1 MPRILGSATLAV
13 RLPDLPLLTSVKG
26 IALMNKETNRN
37 RHHRLQFLSVSLPVV
52 ASLLFV
58 PPATAVQF
66 TTLDPAYTQTIYAG
80 PNVGL
85 PGAWMP
91 TGEMLARKGNAP
103 DILEYNTTQNAT
115 YQGTSTHGV
124 NATHTI
130 SGLAAGNNLARAI
143 NGFLY
148 LPTQV
153 GLQRVD
159 SSNWALPAVTVTT
172 VAGPGYGVNSLP
184 NGNVVYSAG
193 FSGPQSNEIHIYNPS
208 SNTDTLAYTSTGL
221 IDDIETSL
229 TGLIALAGQ
238 SNNEIILLNSSGGFI
253 QQIPTSNFPDGL
265 AFATTA
271 SPPALYSNDNKG
283 TITRYDFGGG
293 YSSPPT
299 NVQTIASGGSYGDI
313 ACTGMCKFYVTQ
325 FFNQGIHGSALF
337 GTHWDNGVTN
347 NDPSIIEIGSK
358 QGCLFDP
365 PVGFN
370 VNVPEPASLV
380 LVLWSMAAMMCR
392 RSRASV

>member
-1 MPRILGSATLAV
+1 MKNNKSHNFV
-13 RLPDLPLLTSVKG
+13 RLAAGFSSLLLVLLLT
-26 IALMNKETNRN
+26 M
-37 RHHRLQFLSVSLPVV
+37 
-52 ASLLFV
+52 
-58 PPATAVQF
+58 PAAAVQF

-91 TGEMLARKGNAP
+91 TGELLARKGNAP
-103 DILEYNTTQNAT
+103 DILEYSTTANSI
-115 YQGTSTHGV
+115 YQGTNTHG
-124 NATHTI
+124 ATTHTI
-130 SGLAAGNNLARAI
+130 ANLASGNNLARAI

-148 LPTQV
+148 LPTTV

-159 SSNWALPAVTVTT
+159 SNNWAAPAVTVTT
-172 VAGPGYGVNSLP
+172 SAGPGYGVNSLP
-184 NGNVVYSAG
+184 NGNVVYAAG
-193 FSGPQSNEIHIYNPS
+193 PNSTDIRIYDPVL
-208 SNTDTLAYTSTGL
+208 NTDTLVYTNPGL
-221 IDDIETSL
+221 VDDIETSL

-238 SNNEIILLNSSGGFI
+238 TLNNIVLLNSSGGLI
-253 QQIPTSNFPDGL
+253 QTIPTTNFPDGL

-271 SPPALYSNDNKG
+271 SPPALYSNDNQG

-293 YSSPPT
+293 YSAAPT
-299 NVQTIASGGSYGDI
+299 NVQVIASGGSYGDI
-313 ACTGMCKFYVTQ
+313 ACTGACKFYVTQ
-325 FFNQGIHGSALF
+325 FFNGGFHGSANF

-370 VNVPEPASLV
+370 VPEPT
-380 LVLWSMAAMMCR
+380 AALLMLCGGFGALACR
-392 RSRASV
+392 RNRSNLG

>member
-1 MPRILGSATLAV
+1 
-13 RLPDLPLLTSVKG
+13 
-26 IALMNKETNRN
+26 MNKKTNSNHVAGVR
-37 RHHRLQFLSVSLPVV
+37 FLSAFLPVLVCLLV
-52 ASLLFV
+52 AV
-58 PPATAVQF
+58 PANAAQF
-66 TTLDPAYTQTIYAG
+66 TTLNPAYTQQIYAG

-91 TGEMLARKGNAP
+91 SGEMLARKSNVNQ
-103 DILEYNTTQNAT
+103 ILEYPVASNAV
-115 YQGTSTHGV
+115 YQGTNTRNPV
-124 NATHTI
+124 VHTI
-130 SGLAAGNNLARAI
+130 TNLANGSNLARAT

-148 LPTQV
+148 LPTQL

-159 SSNWALPAVTVTT
+159 SNNWALPAVTVPS
-172 VAGPGYGVNSLP
+172 VGGPGYGVNTLP

-193 FSGPQSNEIHIYNPS
+193 FSGPGSNEIHIYNP
-208 SNTDTLAYTSTGL
+208 TLNSDALVFNSPGL

-238 SNNEIILLNSSGGFI
+238 TNNNIILLNSSGGLI
-253 QQIPTSNFPDGL
+253 QTIPTTNFPDGL

-271 SPPALYSNDNKG
+271 SPPALYSNDNQG
-283 TITRYDFGGG
+283 TITRYDFGSG

-299 NVQTIASGGSYGDI
+299 NVQVIASGGSYGDI

-325 FFNQGIHGSALF
+325 FFNNGYHGSASF

-347 NDPSIIEIGSK
+347 NDPSIIEIGSAK
-358 QGCLFDP
+358 GCLFDP

-370 VNVPEPASLV
+370 VVPEPASVV
-380 LVLWSMAAMMCR
+380 LVLWSVAALVCR
-392 RSRASV
+392 RSRARA

>member
-1 MPRILGSATLAV
+1 MNINYKQIRSRTGCVLA
-13 RLPDLPLLTSVKG
+13 LAG
-26 IALMNKETNRN
+26 
-37 RHHRLQFLSVSLPVV
+37 FL
-52 ASLLFV
+52 AAA
-58 PPATAVQF
+58 PAAAVQF
-66 TTLDPAYTQTIYAG
+66 SILDPAYTQQIYAG

-85 PGAWMP
+85 PGAWTS
-91 TGEMLARKGNAP
+91 TGEMLARKGNIP
-103 DILEYNTTQNAT
+103 DILEYSATQNAV
-115 YQGTSTHGV
+115 YQGTNTHGV
-124 NATHTI
+124 NVTHTI
-130 SGLAAGNNLARAI
+130 TNLAAGNNLARAI

-148 LPTQV
+148 LPTQA

-172 VAGPGYGVNSLP
+172 FNGPGYGVNSLP
-184 NGNVVYSAG
+184 NGNVVYAAG
-193 FSGPQSNEIHIYNPS
+193 SNSTDIHIYNPS
-208 SNTDTLAYTSTGL
+208 TNTDTLAYTSPGL

-238 SNNEIILLNSSGGFI
+238 GFNNIVLLNSTGSVI
-253 QQIPTSNFPDGL
+253 QTIPTTNYPDGL

-271 SPPALYSNDNKG
+271 SPQALYSNDNQG
-283 TITRYDFGGG
+283 TITRYDFGAG
-293 YSSPPT
+293 YGSAPT
-299 NVQTIASGGSYGDI
+299 NTTVIASGGSYGDI
-313 ACTGMCKFYVTQ
+313 ACTGACKFYVTQ

-370 VNVPEPASLV
+370 VVPEPAAAV
-380 LVLWSMAAMMCR
+380 LMLLGVAAVACR
-392 RSRASV
+392 RGRMI